1 MGDLL
6 DKSQKDK
13 CNEKQ
18 KVTKEKNVRDKP
30 EKKTEGKDHKIKPI
44 ESRKGQ
50 YKIDQKDER
59 KEKTSQE

>member
-30 EKKTEGKDHKIKPI
+30 EKKSEGKDQKIKPI